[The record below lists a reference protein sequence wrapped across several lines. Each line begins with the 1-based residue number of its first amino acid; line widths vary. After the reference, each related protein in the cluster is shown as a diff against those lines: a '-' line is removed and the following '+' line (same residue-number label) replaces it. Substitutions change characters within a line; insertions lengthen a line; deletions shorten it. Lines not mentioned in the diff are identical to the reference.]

1 MSRVYECVSPN
12 APFAEA
18 RGKAQSSSQRHV
30 FDKVDWK
37 INQCLQSGTSLD
49 DEKDFPVCPGS
60 RMPRKCACCAL
71 PHSSNACVS
80 CQEHGCLVFST
91 LILPFIFGIIPKWSN
106 WGISSA
112 QGLSA
117 VCIGLDLVLVCCP
130 RQHGST
136 CEMQLVSAFFRSFSE
151 AYYSKK
157 KFFCGFF
164 FFF

>member
-136 CEMQLVSAFFRSFSE
+136 CEMQLDKCIFQT
-151 AYYSKK
+151 YLL
-157 KFFCGFF
+157 
-164 FFF
+164 